1 VAKTQELKSKD
12 GGIDTLENVA
22 GEMSQNIAALQSEIA
37 SLQVICYQ
45 RHTTFYLFF
54 RNLLR
59 KQCSSTTA
67 YTVKGINS
75 CRGAGRKGQGPGD

>member
-1 VAKTQELKSKD
+1 VFLKWSIYYSPEESIVAKTQELKSKD

-59 KQCSSTTA
+59 K
-67 YTVKGINS
+67 
-75 CRGAGRKGQGPGD
+75 